1 MYIEIA
7 VTKGKINWEGSDSHA
22 ILEECIENHC
32 FTESKFCLLNVGIS
46 YLIFWKSVVLAIV
59 FYCLA

>member
-7 VTKGKINWEGSDSHA
+7 VAKGKINWEGCDSHSV
-22 ILEECIENHC
+22 LEECIENHF
-32 FTESKFCLLNVGIS
+32 FTESKFCFLNVGIS
-46 YLIFWKSVVLAIV
+46 YLIFWKSIISAIV